1 MYTPNLGLLIAVF
14 DREKEHGRFRG
25 SSEGARGSTKGAKGV
40 IEGACS
46 DSLYVGYD
54 SLSV

>member
-1 MYTPNLGLLIAVF
+1 MIYTPNLGLLIAVLVQE
-14 DREKEHGRFRG
+14 REQGRFRG
-25 SSEGARGSTKGAKGV
+25 RSEGAKGV